1 MCRWSYILPLE
12 REHNSSFV
20 ICAFKSRSTRFALLR
35 LFSLLHNINLLSVIN
50 PMTEWCQKITHA
62 REPAFFSPE
71 ECGKNESGDILSEGI
86 PEAFRGRVE
95 RTNGSSRIGR
105 SVIRRGAKSG
115 RNHACGFAGCVPD
128 RRTPKFGL
136 NCHHQPVR
144 RDRVTY
150 IRS

>member
-1 MCRWSYILPLE
+1 MTPQKHHELAVFISGRYL
-12 REHNSSFV
+12 RVEHCGACSF
-20 ICAFKSRSTRFALLR
+20 
-35 LFSLLHNINLLSVIN
+35 SV
-50 PMTEWCQKITHA
+50 H
-62 REPAFFSPE
+62 
-71 ECGKNESGDILSEGI
+71 SGGI
-86 PEAFRGRVE
+86 PQAFRVPFRGGRIE
-95 RTNGSSRIGR
+95 RASDGSRIG